1 MDKTCFY
8 LVQFTL
14 MDLKSDN
21 CAQEKPANG
30 HKKSKKK
37 KIKFPLFLHFL
48 ISFLLSS
55 LFFLLSKEENFM
67 FF

>member
-1 MDKTCFY
+1 MDITCFY

-30 HKKSKKK
+30 QKTRGPEGPKA
-37 KIKFPLFLHFL
+37 LT
-48 ISFLLSS
+48 
-55 LFFLLSKEENFM
+55 
-67 FF
+67 